1 MVATGHGPPW
11 AARYVGVSEFEVT
24 RDGVTLRGSDAGEG
38 PAVVLAHG
46 LTATRRYVVMGSSA
60 LQRGGHRV
68 LAYDARGHGTSS
80 PAARPQDYRYED
92 LGADLEAILDHAGVE
107 RAVLAGASMGA
118 HTLAW
123 LALHRPERVAGL
135 VIITPA
141 FSGTEDRDPERLA
154 RWDALSDGLRRG
166 GVDGFVAA
174 YGEPKVPERLR
185 ETVVTVIRQRLA
197 LHAHPDAVADALRA
211 VPRSR
216 PFDSLGELRAVAV
229 PTVVVASG
237 DEADPEHPLAVGE
250 AYAESI
256 PGARLVTDEPGRSPV
271 AWQGSQLSRLIAE
284 VAAEAA

>member
-1 MVATGHGPPW
+1 
-11 AARYVGVSEFEVT
+11 VSEFEVT
-24 RDGVTLRGSDAGEG
+24 RDDVTLRGSDVGEG
-38 PAVVLAHG
+38 PVVVLAHG

-68 LAYDARGHGTSS
+68 LSYDARGHGTSS
-80 PAARPQDYRYED
+80 PAARSQDYRYED

-123 LALHRPERVAGL
+123 LALHRPERVGGL

-141 FSGTEDRDPERLA
+141 FSGSEDRDPERLA
-154 RWDALSDGLRRG
+154 RWDALSDGLRG
-166 GVDGFVAA
+166 GGIDGFVAA

-185 ETVVTVIRQRLA
+185 ETVVSVIRQRLA
-197 LHAHPDAVADALRA
+197 LHQHLDAVADALRV

-216 PFDSLGELRAVAV
+216 PFDSLKELRAVAV

-250 AYAESI
+250 AYAEAI

-284 VAAEAA
+284 VAAQAAD

>member
-1 MVATGHGPPW
+1 
-11 AARYVGVSEFEVT
+11 VSEFEVT

-60 LQRGGHRV
+60 LQRGEHRV
-68 LAYDARGHGTSS
+68 LAFDARGHGTSS
-80 PAARPQDYRYED
+80 PALTPEEYRYED
-92 LGADLEAILDHAGVE
+92 LGADLEAVLDYAGAA
-107 RAVLAGASMGA
+107 RAVLAGVSMGA

-141 FSGTEDRDPERLA
+141 FSGTEDSDPERLA
-154 RWDALSDGLRRG
+154 RWDALSDGLRHG
-166 GVDGFVAA
+166 GIDGFVAA
-174 YGEPKVPERLR
+174 YGEPQVPERLR

-197 LHAHPDAVADALRA
+197 LHEHPEAVADALRA

-216 PFDSLGELRAVAV
+216 PFASVEDLAAIAV
-229 PTVVVASG
+229 PTVVVASN
-237 DEADPEHPLAVGE
+237 DEADPEHPQAVGE
-250 AYAESI
+250 AYADAI

-284 VAAEAA
+284 VVAEAG